1 VQNLT
6 PKLTAIPMIDVREGG
21 PLQHAREAADRARAL
36 RDTCL
41 AWFPG
46 VVPACLPLLDRIARR
61 WLVRSQSP
69 YVDEVRA
76 VAAAL
81 GFPGIWFLN
90 GSYQWSCTALARDE
104 DGTPWLAR
112 TLDWPF
118 PGLGRFA
125 ELARMRGPA
134 GEYISVT
141 WPGYVGVLT
150 ALAPRRFGASI
161 NQGPMRRRSHRRWL
175 RLYDL
180 AANALT
186 TLCRVRSIPPDQLLR
201 QVFEQARSYDE
212 ARRILETTPVAR
224 PVIYTLAGCR
234 AEERCVIEGTE
245 NSFTTRTDDHG
256 AANDWL
262 DSTPLWEGRIGASK
276 VFSCSFEDAAQFS
289 RARREGLALWR
300 GSFARDSF
308 GWVTPP
314 VLNPYTRIAVEM
326 NPAQGIIR
334 TVGYELRAGEELAR
348 PVTQVREY
356 RAEPVEV

>member
-1 VQNLT
+1 
-6 PKLTAIPMIDVREGG
+6 LTAQLACIPVIDVRDGG
-21 PLQHAREAADRARAL
+21 PLRHAREARERAREL

-41 AWFPG
+41 AWFPS
-46 VVPACLPLLDRIARR
+46 VVPALLPLLDGIARR

-69 YVDEVRA
+69 YVEEVRA
-76 VAAAL
+76 VAATL

-125 ELARMRGPA
+125 ELAHMCGPA
-134 GEYISVT
+134 GEYVSVT

-150 ALAPRRFGASI
+150 ALAPGRFGASI

-180 AANALT
+180 AANGLV

-201 QVFEQARSYDE
+201 QVFEQAGSYEE
-212 ARRILETTPVAR
+212 ARRMLETTPVAR
-224 PVIYTLAGCR
+224 PVIYTLAGCC
-234 AEERCVIEGTE
+234 AEERCVIERTE
-245 NSFTTRTDDHG
+245 DNYYTRTDDHG

-262 DSTPLWEGRIGASK
+262 DSTPLWEGRMGASK
-276 VFSCSFEDAAQFS
+276 VFKATFEDAAQQS
-289 RARREGLALWR
+289 RARREGLALWQ
-300 GSFARDSF
+300 GSFARDNF
-308 GWVTPP
+308 GWVAPP

-326 NPAQGIIR
+326 NPARGIIR
-334 TVGYELRAGEELAR
+334 AVGYELQAGEDLAQ
-348 PVTQVREY
+348 PVTQVCELELQ
-356 RAEPVEV
+356 RAAA